1 MRSRSRR
8 ITNLAAEKAIS
19 SMRYS
24 TSKTAGHG
32 QPVRCPRV
40 AGRET

>member
-1 MRSRSRR
+1 MRSWSAGFPS
-8 ITNLAAEKAIS
+8 LAAEKAIS

>member
-1 MRSRSRR
+1 MRSRSAGV
-8 ITNLAAEKAIS
+8 TNLAAEKAIS

-24 TSKTAGHG
+24 TSKTTECG
-32 QPVRCPRV
+32 QLIRCPRV

>member
-1 MRSRSRR
+1 MRSRSAR

-24 TSKTAGHG
+24 ASKTAEHR
-32 QPVRCPRV
+32 QLIRCPRV